1 MSVSVERKGNEAT
14 LKVTLPVEDV
24 AKAFEK
30 AVAKINKQVTIP
42 GFRKGKAPRRVLEM
56 HVAKMPSKKK
66 LSKSLPTV
74 NIEKP

>member
-42 GFRKGKAPRRVLEM
+42 GFRRSEERV
-56 HVAKMPSKKK
+56 
-66 LSKSLPTV
+66 
-74 NIEKP
+74 

>member
-30 AVAKINKQVTIP
+30 QL
-42 GFRKGKAPRRVLEM
+42 PRSTNR
-56 HVAKMPSKKK
+56 
-66 LSKSLPTV
+66 
-74 NIEKP
+74 

>member
-30 AVAKINKQVTIP
+30 AVAKINKQVTILASVRAKLP
-42 GFRKGKAPRRVLEM
+42 AVCWKCTWQRCHQRRSFRNRCQQ
-56 HVAKMPSKKK
+56 
-66 LSKSLPTV
+66 
-74 NIEKP
+74 

>member
-42 GFRKGKAPRRVLEM
+42 GFRKGPSCAGTARRQRC
-56 HVAKMPSKKK
+56 HQRRSF
-66 LSKSLPTV
+66 
-74 NIEKP
+74 